1 MCGLAG
7 LAFAMLRIRFTAC
20 NLGSGDLE
28 GCFPSRKSFPAGS
41 QRASTIRDAGRELEE
56 TVLGDSG

>member
-28 GCFPSRKSFPAGS
+28 GCFPLKEIFSGRKSEGFNNP
-41 QRASTIRDAGRELEE
+41 
-56 TVLGDSG
+56 